1 VSRFLT
7 VQEVA
12 DRMRCEHRTVRRAI
26 KRGELEA
33 ALIGGRWLV
42 RESAVEAWFES
53 RARGAVVTVQEPRRR
68 PRRAPPKSVDR
79 AGSVERLEGIDERA
93 VTG

>member
-1 VSRFLT
+1 MSRFLT

-12 DRMRCEHRTVRRAI
+12 DQMRCEHRTVRRAI

-42 RESAVEAWFES
+42 REVRWRRGSS
-53 RARGAVVTVQEPRRR
+53 RAPAVRWSLFR
-68 PRRAPPKSVDR
+68 SR
-79 AGSVERLEGIDERA
+79 AGAGVGFLPRA
-93 VTG
+93 SIMRVALRA